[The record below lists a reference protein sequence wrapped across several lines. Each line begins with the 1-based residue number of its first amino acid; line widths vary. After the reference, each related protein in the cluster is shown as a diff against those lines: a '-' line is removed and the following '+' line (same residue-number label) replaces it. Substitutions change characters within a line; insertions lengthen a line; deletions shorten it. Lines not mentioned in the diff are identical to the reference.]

1 VESSPSP
8 YINRFL
14 SADTIVPGYANPQS
28 LNRYSYVNNN
38 PLRYIDPTGHIYLD
52 NECGYQGMD
61 CGGSIFNA
69 GDSDGGGTGSNGGGG
84 EGNNNDEGTTLPTPT
99 IGFSYDSQV
108 FANQYVPF
116 TASHWGNVS
125 LFLDR
130 AALGIDVLA
139 ALIVLG
145 HIGVG
150 AAGGLT
156 FEGNPVTGAAGA
168 AAGYIVGEMNPA
180 VRGLVGLGNGL
191 ATLATYAGLV
201 QAAKTGDVRLVTSAS
216 INRSGVGFSAQAH
229 ISGNAAASVG
239 LTAAG
244 LIAQPVAVS
253 LPLQLLAVMNDEGS
267 FPLPAI
273 NIGIGN

>member
-1 VESSPSP
+1 MADLGIYHYGARFYSP

-14 SADTIVPGYANPQS
+14 SADTIVPGYANPQN
-28 LNRYSYVNNN
+28 LNRYSYVTNN
-38 PLRYIDPTGHIYLD
+38 PLRYTDPTGHERLRDGPVDDDFSQSVFDEYVPLPD
-52 NECGYQGMD
+52 NDDDED
-61 CGGSIFNA
+61 ETEVTTSTPSI
-69 GDSDGGGTGSNGGGG
+69 SLT
-84 EGNNNDEGTTLPTPT
+84 
-99 IGFSYDSQV
+99 YDSQV
-108 FANQYVPF
+108 FVNQYLPF
-116 TASHWGNVS
+116 TATQWGNAS

-145 HIGVG
+145 HVGVG

-156 FEGNPVTGAAGA
+156 FEGNPVTGGAGA
-168 AAGYIVGEMNPA
+168 AAGYILGEMNPV

-191 ATLATYAGLV
+191 ATFATYAGIV
-201 QAAKTGDVRLVTSAS
+201 QAEKTGDVRLVASAN
-216 INRSGVGFSAQAH
+216 IGQSGIGLSAQAY
-229 ISGNAAASVG
+229 ISGNTAASVG

-244 LIAQPVAVS
+244 LLAQPVSVS

-273 NIGIGN
+273 DVGIGQ